1 MMPVPYLDA
10 FLNDVSGSPHT
21 RRAYR
26 RDLADFAAWFRDTT
40 GEVPAPG
47 LVTRA
52 DLRDWRDFLAR
63 RYRAA
68 STVNRKLASVSRWLR
83 WCHEQG
89 YRTAPPP
96 RVQPLRQQNLGPRGL
111 SRAEEAR
118 LVREAERAVLAAER
132 ISDAA
137 TFRAVRNL
145 ALVVLMLHTGLRVGE
160 ITRVRLDD
168 IERQGRKWWL
178 RIRGKGRKERRVP
191 LNKTARQV
199 LERWLAQRAAR
210 GVSAETLFVGQRG
223 EPLNP
228 ATVRRIVADLARRAG
243 VQATPHTLRHTFA
256 HRLVEAGVG
265 LEKIATLMGHAS
277 LNTTRRYVEPSER
290 DLERAVERLA

>member
-1 MMPVPYLDA
+1 MTTVPYLDA
-10 FLNDVSGSPHT
+10 FLNDVSGSHHT

-52 DLRDWRDFLAR
+52 DLRDWRDFMAR
-63 RYRAA
+63 RYRA
-68 STVNRKLASVSRWLR
+68 STVNRKLAGVSRWLR

-89 YRTAPPP
+89 HRTAPPP
-96 RVQPLRQQNLGPRGL
+96 GVSPLRQQILGPRGL

-132 ISDAA
+132 ISEAA

-145 ALVVLMLHTGLRVGE
+145 ALVVLMLHAGLRVGE
-160 ITRVRLDD
+160 VIRVRLDD
-168 IERQGRKWWL
+168 IERQGRKGWL
-178 RIRGKGRKERRVP
+178 RIQGKGRKERRVP
-191 LNKTARQV
+191 LNKTARRV
-199 LERWLAQRAAR
+199 LERWLAQRTAR
-210 GVSAETLFVGQRG
+210 RVSAETLFVGQRG
-223 EPLNP
+223 QALDP
-228 ATVRRIVADLARRAG
+228 ASVRRIVADLARRAG

-265 LEKIATLMGHAS
+265 LEKIAALMGHAS
-277 LNTTRRYVEPSER
+277 LNTTRRYVEPGER
-290 DLERAVERLA
+290 DLERAVEKLA